1 MDSEVVVNN
10 VNLLLQNI
18 IMIIINKF
26 MLLKFIM
33 IMMLK
38 HVLNANNKNNILSFI
53 NVKQNH

>member
-10 VNLLLQNI
+10 FNLLLQNI